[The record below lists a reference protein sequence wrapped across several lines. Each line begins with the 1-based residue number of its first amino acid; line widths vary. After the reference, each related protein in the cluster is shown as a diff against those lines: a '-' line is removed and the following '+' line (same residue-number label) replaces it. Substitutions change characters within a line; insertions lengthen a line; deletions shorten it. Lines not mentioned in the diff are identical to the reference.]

1 MGLTKLGGPNKMETS
16 MARIL
21 RFVIQVYQV
30 CISPFFPA
38 HCRYWPTCSVY
49 AAKAVRDHGA
59 VSGAALAARRIA
71 RCHPWGGWG
80 YDPVPE
86 PNKNNSCCHKGIHGG
101 HAPDG
106 AARLEQGT

>member
-1 MGLTKLGGPNKMETS
+1 METS

-21 RFVIQVYQV
+21 RFAIQVYQV

-49 AAKAVRDHGA
+49 AAKAVRER
-59 VSGAALAARRIA
+59 GAASGSLLALRRIF

-86 PNKNNSCCHKGIHGG
+86 SLEYDTCCEEKIHGG
-101 HAPDG
+101 HTPTKTGQTRMAKLD
-106 AARLEQGT
+106 QGI

>member
-1 MGLTKLGGPNKMETS
+1 
-16 MARIL
+16 MARII
-21 RFVIQVYQV
+21 RFAIQVYQV

-59 VSGAALAARRIA
+59 VSGGMLAARRIV

-86 PNKNNSCCHKGIHGG
+86 PKFSEPNNSGSCCIDITPGG
-101 HAPDG
+101 HSPDG
-106 AARLEQGT
+106 ATRLEQGT

>member
-1 MGLTKLGGPNKMETS
+1 METS

-21 RFVIQVYQV
+21 RFAIQVYQV

-49 AAKAVRDHGA
+49 AAKAVREHGA
-59 VSGAALAARRIA
+59 ASGGLLALRRIF

-86 PNKNNSCCHKGIHGG
+86 PHKPEPHKYAPCCEDKTHCGDTPHRTAK
-101 HAPDG
+101 
-106 AARLEQGT
+106 LEQGT